1 MGAKD
6 TILTLAHIG
15 CLIHIVECSLRNN
28 YILQAPVLL
37 GGGGGAAA
45 GGTMSQECLAAV
57 LLQVRK
63 VLNLQYCTVTLS
75 AYCNCYMVNLNGQ
88 YHKEIGLVNP
98 WLAAIVLIKEQHVFF
113 YICVSPKVIARIC

>member
-1 MGAKD
+1 MVQSGDKRPDGTSKSLDTYRTSGRDVGAKD

-63 VLNLQYCTVTLS
+63 VLNLQYCTVTIDV
-75 AYCNCYMVNLNGQ
+75 Y
-88 YHKEIGLVNP
+88 
-98 WLAAIVLIKEQHVFF
+98 
-113 YICVSPKVIARIC
+113 